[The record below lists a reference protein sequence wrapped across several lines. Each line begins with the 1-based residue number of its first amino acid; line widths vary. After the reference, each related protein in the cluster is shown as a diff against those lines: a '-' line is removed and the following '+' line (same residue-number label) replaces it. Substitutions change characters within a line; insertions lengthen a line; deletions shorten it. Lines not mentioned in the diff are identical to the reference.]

1 MGPLRDGTGCIGASG
16 LAPGMRDRDRIGSDS
31 DGDGDADVDRIDEV
45 FRIMRLSVFQPDLLL
60 LLLILLCAAG
70 VAQAKL
76 TIEITGGVEG
86 AQPIAVVPFGN
97 IDGAKPGED
106 IADII
111 AADLARSGK
120 FKPMPRRE
128 MLVTPHREADVDIR
142 EWQLLGMN
150 SLVLG
155 EVMPNATGGYAI
167 RFELLDVFSGK
178 KLLGDTVSSTSKGL
192 RNAAHRIA
200 DKIYEDLTG
209 EPGIFATRIAYVTS
223 AGHNA
228 RVALRVADADGFN
241 AQTIVDSAEPIMS
254 PAWSPDGNKL
264 AYVSFEG
271 RQSAIYVQDLAS
283 GRRERV
289 ASYEGINGSP
299 TFSPDGGKLAMML
312 SKDGNADIYVLDLAS
327 RQLTRLTD
335 HYAIDTEP
343 AFSPDGSHVVF
354 TSDRGGKPQIY
365 RVSTSGG
372 PAQRVTFEG
381 DYNAAAAYSPD
392 GGTLV
397 MITRENGRFRVVL
410 TDPNG
415 GSRRYVSNGSL
426 DESPSFAPN
435 GSVVIYATQN
445 NGRGV
450 LAATPLSS
458 GASHR
463 LSRDAGEVREPAWSP
478 LLR

>member
-1 MGPLRDGTGCIGASG
+1 MQAPPFLSALRFAALLALLVSG
-16 LAPGMRDRDRIGSDS
+16 L
-31 DGDGDADVDRIDEV
+31 
-45 FRIMRLSVFQPDLLL
+45 
-60 LLLILLCAAG
+60 
-70 VAQAKL
+70 AQAKL

-86 AQPIAVVPFGN
+86 AQPIAVVPFGD
-97 IDGAKPGED
+97 IDGAKPDVD
-106 IADII
+106 IADVV

-128 MLVTPHREADVDIR
+128 MLMTPHREADVDIR
-142 EWQLLGMN
+142 EWQLLAMN
-150 SLVLG
+150 SLVVG
-155 EVMPNATGGYAI
+155 EVMPREGGGYDI
-167 RFELLDVFSGK
+167 HYELLDVFSGK
-178 KLLGDTVSSTSKGL
+178 KLLAGTVTSTSKGL

-200 DKIYEDLTG
+200 DAIYEDLTG

-223 AGHNA
+223 AGRNS
-228 RVALRVADADGFN
+228 RVALRVADADGYN

-254 PAWSPDGNKL
+254 PAWSPDAQRL

-271 RQSAIYVQDLAS
+271 RQSAIYVQDLGS

-289 ASYEGINGSP
+289 ASYEGINSSP
-299 TFSPDGGKLAMML
+299 AFSPDGRKLAMSL
-312 SKDGNADIYVLDLAS
+312 SKDGNPDIYVLDLNT
-327 RQLTRLTD
+327 RELTRLTD

-343 AFSPDGSHVVF
+343 AWSPDGSQLVF

-365 RVSTSGG
+365 RVSAAGG

-381 DYNAAAAYSPD
+381 DYNAAASYSPD
-392 GGTLV
+392 GNALIMV
-397 MITRENGRFRVVL
+397 TREGGRFRVVM
-410 TDPNG
+410 TDANG
-415 GSRRYVSNGSL
+415 GSRRYISSGSL

-435 GSVVIYATQN
+435 GNMVIYATQN

-450 LAATPLSS
+450 IAATPLSS
-458 GASHR
+458 GASQR

>member
-1 MGPLRDGTGCIGASG
+1 MPVKALLMSVL
-16 LAPGMRDRDRIGSDS
+16 LA
-31 DGDGDADVDRIDEV
+31 AA
-45 FRIMRLSVFQPDLLL
+45 LL
-60 LLLILLCAAG
+60 AAE
-70 VAQAKL
+70 AQAKL

-97 IDGAKPGED
+97 IDGAKPDVD
-106 IADII
+106 IAAVV

-128 MLVTPHREADVDIR
+128 MLMTPHREQDVDMR
-142 EWQLLGMN
+142 EWQLLAMN
-150 SLVLG
+150 SLVVG
-155 EVMPNATGGYAI
+155 EVMPRATGGYDI
-167 RFELLDVFSGK
+167 RYALMDVFSGK
-178 KLLGDTVSSTSKGL
+178 TLLAATVTSTTKGL

-200 DKIYEDLTG
+200 DAIYEDLTG

-223 AGHNA
+223 RGHRG

-241 AQTIVDSAEPIMS
+241 AQTIVDSAEPILA
-254 PAWSPDGNKL
+254 PAWSPDGRRL

-289 ASYEGINGSP
+289 ASYQGINGSP
-299 TFSPDGGKLAMML
+299 AFSPDGRRLAMSL
-312 SKDGNADIYVLDLAS
+312 SKDGNPDVYVLDLS
-327 RQLTRLTD
+327 TRQLTRLTD

-343 AFSPDGSHVVF
+343 AWSPAGDHLVF

-365 RVSTSGG
+365 RVAATGG
-372 PAQRVTFEG
+372 PAQRVTFQG
-381 DYNAAAAYSPD
+381 DYNAAASYSPD
-392 GGTLV
+392 GRSLV
-397 MITRENGRFRVVL
+397 MVTREGGRFRVVM
-410 TDPNG
+410 TDAQG
-415 GSRRYVSNGSL
+415 GARRWISSGSL

-435 GSVVIYATQN
+435 GNMIIYATQN

-478 LLR
+478 LAR

>member
-1 MGPLRDGTGCIGASG
+1 MRSNPQLLPVLLALALALLGAE
-16 LAPGMRDRDRIGSDS
+16 AR
-31 DGDGDADVDRIDEV
+31 
-45 FRIMRLSVFQPDLLL
+45 
-60 LLLILLCAAG
+60 
-70 VAQAKL
+70 AKL

-97 IDGAKPGED
+97 LDGAKPDVD
-106 IADII
+106 IADVI

-120 FKPMPRRE
+120 FQPMPRRE
-128 MLVTPHREADVDIR
+128 MLMTPHREADVDIR
-142 EWQLLGMN
+142 EWQLLAMN
-150 SLVLG
+150 SLVVG
-155 EVMPNATGGYAI
+155 EVAPSATGGYDI
-167 RFELLDVFSGK
+167 RYTLLDVFSGK
-178 KLLGDTVSSTSKGL
+178 KLLADTVTSTGKGL

-200 DKIYEDLTG
+200 DAIYQDLTG

-223 AGHNA
+223 AGRNA

-254 PAWSPDGNKL
+254 PAWSPDGRKL

-271 RQSAIYVQDLAS
+271 RQSAVYVQDLAS

-289 ASYEGINGSP
+289 ANYEGINGSP
-299 TFSPDGGKLAMML
+299 AFSPDGGKLAMTL
-312 SKDGNADIYVLDLAS
+312 SKGGNADIYVLDLAS
-327 RQLTRLTD
+327 RQLTQLTD

-343 AFSPDGSHVVF
+343 AWAPDGSHLVF

-365 RVSTSGG
+365 RVGVAGG

-381 DYNAAAAYSPD
+381 DYNAAASYSPD
-392 GGTLV
+392 GRSLV
-397 MITRENGRFRVVL
+397 MVTREGGRFRVVL
-410 TDPNG
+410 TDANG
-415 GSRRYVSNGSL
+415 GGRRSVSNGSL

-435 GSVVIYATQN
+435 GNMVIYATQN

>member
-1 MGPLRDGTGCIGASG
+1 MQRPLSLTA
-16 LAPGMRDRDRIGSDS
+16 
-31 DGDGDADVDRIDEV
+31 
-45 FRIMRLSVFQPDLLL
+45 LLL
-60 LLLILLCAAG
+60 AALLAWGWAG
-70 VAQAKL
+70 TVWAKL

-97 IDGAKPGED
+97 IDGAKPGVD
-106 IADII
+106 IADVV

-128 MLVTPHREADVDIR
+128 MLMTPHREDDVDMR
-142 EWQLLGMN
+142 EWQVLGMN
-150 SLVLG
+150 SLVVG
-155 EVMPNATGGYAI
+155 EVAPRATGGYDI
-167 RFELLDVFSGK
+167 RYALMDVFSGK
-178 KLLGDTVSSTSKGL
+178 TLLADTVTSTSKGL

-200 DKIYEDLTG
+200 DAIHADLTG
-209 EPGIFATRIAYVTS
+209 EPGVFATRIAYVTS
-223 AGHNA
+223 RGHKS

-254 PAWSPDGNKL
+254 PAWSPDGRRL

-271 RQSAIYVQDLAS
+271 RQSAIYMQDLGS
-283 GRRERV
+283 GRRERI

-299 TFSPDGGKLAMML
+299 AFSPDGRRLAMTL
-312 SKDGNADIYVLDLAS
+312 SKDGNPDIYVLDLGT

-343 AFSPDGSHVVF
+343 AWAPSGDHLVF

-365 RVSTSGG
+365 RIAPTGG
-372 PAQRVTFEG
+372 MAQRVTFQG
-381 DYNAAAAYSPD
+381 DYNAAAEYSPD
-392 GGTLV
+392 GRSLV
-397 MITRENGRFRVVL
+397 MVTREGGRFRVVM
-410 TDPNG
+410 TDPQG

-435 GSVVIYATQN
+435 GNMIIYATQN

-450 LAATPLSS
+450 LAATPVST

-478 LLR
+478 LMRR

>member
-1 MGPLRDGTGCIGASG
+1 
-16 LAPGMRDRDRIGSDS
+16 
-31 DGDGDADVDRIDEV
+31 
-45 FRIMRLSVFQPDLLL
+45 MRLRMFQPDLLL
-60 LLLILLCAAG
+60 LLILLLPP
-70 VAQAKL
+70 VLAQAKL

-97 IDGAKPGED
+97 IDGAKPDVD
-106 IADII
+106 IADVIG
-111 AADLARSGK
+111 ADLARSGK

-128 MLVTPHREADVDIR
+128 MLMTPHREEDVDIR
-142 EWQLLGMN
+142 EWQLLAMN
-150 SLVLG
+150 SLVVG
-155 EVMPNATGGYAI
+155 EVMPRTSGGYDI
-167 RFELLDVFSGK
+167 RYELLDVFSGK
-178 KLLGDTVSSTSKGL
+178 KLLADTVTSTGKGL

-200 DKIYEDLTG
+200 DAIYEDLTG

-223 AGHNA
+223 AGRQS

-254 PAWSPDGNKL
+254 PSWSPDARRL

-271 RQSAIYVQDLAS
+271 RQSAIYVQDLSS
-283 GRRERV
+283 GRREKV
-289 ASYEGINGSP
+289 ASYEGMNSSP
-299 TFSPDGGKLAMML
+299 AFSPDGRKLAMSL
-312 SKDGNADIYVLDLAS
+312 SKDGNPDIYVLDLTT
-327 RQLTRLTD
+327 RQLSRLTD

-343 AFSPDGSHVVF
+343 AFSPDGSQLVF

-365 RVSTSGG
+365 RVAAGGG

-381 DYNAAAAYSPD
+381 DYNAAASYSPD
-392 GGTLV
+392 GNALV
-397 MITRENGRFRVVL
+397 MVTREGGRFRVVM
-410 TDPNG
+410 TDVNG
-415 GSRRYVSNGSL
+415 GSRRYISNGSL

-435 GSVVIYATQN
+435 GNMVIYATQN

>member
-1 MGPLRDGTGCIGASG
+1 
-16 LAPGMRDRDRIGSDS
+16 
-31 DGDGDADVDRIDEV
+31 
-45 FRIMRLSVFQPDLLL
+45 MRLRMFQPTPLLL
-60 LLLILLCAAG
+60 LALLFAAAQ
-70 VAQAKL
+70 AQAKL

-86 AQPIAVVPFGN
+86 AQPIAVVPFGDV
-97 IDGAKPGED
+97 DGAKPNVD
-106 IADII
+106 IADVIG
-111 AADLARSGK
+111 ADLARSGK

-128 MLVTPHREADVDIR
+128 MLMTPHREEDVDIR
-142 EWQLLGMN
+142 EWQLLAMN
-150 SLVLG
+150 SLVVG
-155 EVMPNATGGYAI
+155 EVMPRAGGGYDI
-167 RFELLDVFSGK
+167 RYELLDVFSGK
-178 KLLGDTVSSTSKGL
+178 KLLADTVTSTGKGL

-200 DKIYEDLTG
+200 DAIYEDLTG

-223 AGHNA
+223 AGRQS

-254 PAWSPDGNKL
+254 PSWSPDARKL

-283 GRRERV
+283 GRREKV
-289 ASYEGINGSP
+289 ASYEGMNSSP
-299 TFSPDGGKLAMML
+299 AFSPDGRKLAMSL
-312 SKDGNADIYVLDLAS
+312 SKDGNPDIYVLDLTT
-327 RQLTRLTD
+327 RQLSRLTD

-343 AFSPDGSHVVF
+343 AWSPDGSQLVF

-365 RVSTSGG
+365 RVAAGGG

-381 DYNAAAAYSPD
+381 DYNAAASYSPD
-392 GGTLV
+392 GNALV
-397 MITRENGRFRVVL
+397 MVTREGGRFRVVM
-410 TDPNG
+410 TDVNG

-435 GSVVIYATQN
+435 GNMVIYATQN

>member
-1 MGPLRDGTGCIGASG
+1 MQPQCVLTALRFTALLATLVTGTT
-16 LAPGMRDRDRIGSDS
+16 
-31 DGDGDADVDRIDEV
+31 
-45 FRIMRLSVFQPDLLL
+45 
-60 LLLILLCAAG
+60 
-70 VAQAKL
+70 QAKL

-97 IDGAKPGED
+97 VDGAKPNLD
-106 IADII
+106 IADVV

-128 MLVTPHREADVDIR
+128 MLMTPHREEDVDIR
-142 EWQLLGMN
+142 EWQLLAMN
-150 SLVLG
+150 SLVVG
-155 EVMPNATGGYAI
+155 EVAPRSTGGYDI
-167 RFELLDVFSGK
+167 RFLLLDVFSGK
-178 KLLGDTVSSTSKGL
+178 RLLVDTVSSTTKGL

-200 DKIYEDLTG
+200 DAIYEDLTG

-223 AGHNA
+223 AGRQS

-254 PAWSPDGNKL
+254 PAWSPDARKL

-289 ASYEGINGSP
+289 ASYEGINSSP
-299 TFSPDGGKLAMML
+299 AFSPDGGKLAMTL
-312 SKDGNADIYVLDLAS
+312 SKDGNPDIYVLDLAS

-343 AFSPDGSHVVF
+343 AWSPDGSQLVF

-365 RVSTSGG
+365 RVAATGG
-372 PAQRVTFEG
+372 VAQRVTFEG
-381 DYNAAAAYSPD
+381 DYNAAASYAPN
-392 GGTLV
+392 GNALIMV
-397 MITRENGRFRVVL
+397 TRAAGRFRVVM

-415 GSRRYVSNGSL
+415 GSRRYISNGNL

-435 GSVVIYATQN
+435 GNMVIYATQT

>member
-1 MGPLRDGTGCIGASG
+1 
-16 LAPGMRDRDRIGSDS
+16 
-31 DGDGDADVDRIDEV
+31 
-45 FRIMRLSVFQPDLLL
+45 LLL
-60 LLLILLCAAG
+60 FAL
-70 VAQAKL
+70 VAVVGLGTEVQAKL

-97 IDGAKPGED
+97 IDGAKPGID
-106 IADII
+106 IADVIS
-111 AADLARSGK
+111 ADLARSGR
-120 FKPMPRRE
+120 FKAMPRRE

-150 SLVLG
+150 SLVVG
-155 EVMPNATGGYAI
+155 EVMPRATGGYGI
-167 RFELLDVFSGK
+167 HYELIDVFSGK
-178 KLLGDTVSSTSKGL
+178 KLLADTVTSTSKGL

-200 DKIYEDLTG
+200 DAIYEDLTG

-223 AGHNA
+223 AGHKS

-241 AQTIVDSAEPIMS
+241 AQTIVDSADPIMS
-254 PAWSPDGNKL
+254 PAWSPDGRKL

-271 RQSAIYVQDLAS
+271 GRSAIYVQDLPS
-283 GRRERV
+283 GRREQV
-289 ASYEGINGSP
+289 ASFEGINGSP
-299 TFSPDGGKLAMML
+299 AFSPDGRKLAMTL
-312 SKDGNADIYVLDLAS
+312 SKDGNADVYVLDLETRLLS
-327 RQLTRLTD
+327 RLTD

-343 AFSPDGSHVVF
+343 AWSPAGDHLVF

-365 RVSTSGG
+365 RVGAGGG

-381 DYNAAAAYSPD
+381 DYNAAASYSPD
-392 GGTLV
+392 GRSLIMV
-397 MITRENGRFRVVL
+397 TREGGRFRVVL
-410 TDPNG
+410 TDPS
-415 GSRRYVSNGSL
+415 GSARRYVSNGTL

-435 GSVVIYATQN
+435 GNMVIYATQN